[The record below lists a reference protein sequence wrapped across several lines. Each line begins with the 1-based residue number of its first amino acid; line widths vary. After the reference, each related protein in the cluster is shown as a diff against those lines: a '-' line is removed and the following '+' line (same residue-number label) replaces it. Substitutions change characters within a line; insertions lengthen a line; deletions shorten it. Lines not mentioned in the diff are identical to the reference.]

1 MSLALGI
8 LGVLGA
14 LCAMSFALFGP
25 QVPRIDVSRRRPP
38 GTTRTSALT
47 SLINAM
53 VELVDR
59 RLRSRGWAPFTAQE
73 LELAA
78 VKMTPGYLVVLV
90 SIISFISFMVVSSL
104 SRNILGAFVVSL
116 LVPVVAKLVLKH
128 LAGKR
133 RAAFANQV
141 DETLQLLAAALR
153 AGHGLTRAF
162 DTVSRETD
170 PPMSEELA
178 RIVNENRIGRDLV
191 DAVTQSAVRMQ
202 NPDFRWVAEATG
214 IQRETGGNLNEV
226 LDRVGETIRER
237 AQLKREVRTLSAEGR
252 MSALVLIALPFLTVG
267 ALSVLNPAFM
277 HPLYTTRAGYMAMG
291 ISVVLFAVGILWM
304 RVIVNVK
311 V

>member
-1 MSLALGI
+1 MSLVIGVI
-8 LGVLGA
+8 SVLGA
-14 LCAMSFALFGP
+14 LCAFSFVLFGP
-25 QVPRIDVSRRRPP
+25 QVSRIDVSRRRPP

-47 SLINAM
+47 SLTNAV

-90 SIISFISFMVVSSL
+90 SMISFTTFMVIAGL
-104 SRNILGAFVVSL
+104 SRNLVGAFVVAL
-116 LVPVVAKLVLKH
+116 LVPLFAKLVLRH

-133 RAAFANQV
+133 RSAFADQV

-191 DAVTQSAVRMQ
+191 DAVTQTAERMQ

-226 LDRVGETIRER
+226 LDRVGDTIRER
-237 AQLKREVRTLSAEGR
+237 AQLRREVRTLSAEGR
-252 MSALVLIALPFLTVG
+252 MSAMVLVALPFLTVG
-267 ALSVLNPAFM
+267 ALSVLNPTFM
-277 HPLYTTRAGYMAMG
+277 HPLYTTRAGYMAFG
-291 ISVVLFAVGILWM
+291 ISAVLFTVGITWM
-304 RVIVNVK
+304 RVVVNVK